1 MNPRLCCP
9 RCSVV
14 LMLALVVA
22 MLAAGCGAEP
32 SPTPLPPTSTPIP
45 PTNTPIPPTGTPVL
59 PTSTPVPPTSTPVP
73 PTGTPLPTPGTAPA
87 AAATPAAEIPPE
99 DLLTLLALA
108 DSLYNSGDYLM
119 AAAIYTEMLGY
130 MPDPKLYSLRA
141 DAYDRL
147 GDFDAA
153 ASDYLQAVDLGL
165 QDPGVLNNLCWD
177 LGITGQA
184 EKARPYCEQA
194 VEARPSANSRDS
206 RGVTYAQ
213 LGMLEE
219 AAADFQA
226 MVDDLKGSADPSEQA
241 MAAERQGWIA
251 LLEEGESPITP
262 DVLAKLRGDTSAV
275 AAPSTPVPSAMA
287 VPRSTL
293 ERSALAEGFTFGEIG
308 TSGGEETLTG
318 TLETDSCR
326 VVLTL
331 VGPEEDLTAASLQIG
346 GCSDDDKFGLAYWF
360 MAGLLPGERERG
372 KAVVY
377 LVMGYNHVMQGDI
390 ETTGEQEIG
399 NAVFQATR
407 SVDSAPV
414 LKISARLE

>member
-45 PTNTPIPPTGTPVL
+45 PTSTPVPPTSTPVL

-73 PTGTPLPTPGTAPA
+73 PTSTAPA

-262 DVLAKLRGDTSAV
+262 DVLAKLRDDTSAV
-275 AAPSTPVPSAMA
+275 AAPSTPVPSTVA

-293 ERSALAEGFTFGEIG
+293 ERSARAEGFTFGEIG

-318 TLETDSCR
+318 TMETDSCR

-399 NAVFQATR
+399 NAVFHATR